1 MLELKSNGLR
11 AVFSENGAR
20 LMALEVNGVDVV
32 FGNALDFDVA
42 TGEASAGSVCG
53 RFAGRISK
61 AEFELDG
68 QTHKLVPNRDGF
80 QLHGGPHNFGNQNW
94 QYKKKGNE
102 ISFTF
107 VSPDGDQGFP
117 GLMRAIAT
125 YRLEGKVLALEI
137 SATTTKPTVLN
148 LTNHAYWNMMGPSAG
163 KDAAFTQ
170 ELQFNASHY
179 LPLTPQ
185 LLPTGEIAKVAGT
198 RFDFRKLRLVREAYD
213 HCVLLDGK
221 RGALKQAL
229 TLRDPT
235 SGRRMEVWTTECA
248 VQFYTAIHWDD
259 TVRGKNGRNMLHHQA
274 IAIEP
279 QNLPDAPNQPHF
291 PSAVLRPGQTYRN
304 RIEWRFG

>member
-20 LMALEVNGVDVV
+20 LMALEVGGVDVV
-32 FGNALDFDVA
+32 FGNAFDFDVA
-42 TGEASAGSVCG
+42 LGDASAGSVCG

-68 QTHKLVPNRDGF
+68 VTHKLVPNRDGF

-94 QYKKKGNE
+94 QHHKKGNE

-125 YRLEGKVLALEI
+125 YRLEGRVLSLEI
-137 SATTTKPTVLN
+137 SATTDKPTVLN

-179 LPLTPQ
+179 LPLSPQ
-185 LLPTGEIAKVAGT
+185 LLPTGEIAKVEGT
-198 RFDFRKLRLVREAYD
+198 RMDFRKLRKVGEAYD
-213 HCVLLDGK
+213 NCVVLNGK

-229 TLRDPT
+229 TMRDPQ

-248 VQFYTAIHWDD
+248 IQFYTAIHWND
-259 TVRGKNGRNMLHHQA
+259 TIAGKQGNMLNHQA

-279 QNLPDAPNQPHF
+279 QNLPDAPNQPQF
-291 PSAVLRPGQTYRN
+291 PSSVLRPGQTYRN
-304 RIEWRFG
+304 RIEWRF

>member
-32 FGNALDFDVA
+32 FGNEFNFDLA
-42 TGEASAGSVCG
+42 KADASAGAVVG

-61 AEFELDG
+61 AEFQLDG
-68 QTHKLVPNRDGF
+68 EIHKLVANRDGF

-125 YRLEGKVLALEI
+125 YRLEGKVLSLEI

-163 KDAAFTQ
+163 KDAAFGQ
-170 ELQFNASHY
+170 DMQMNASHY
-179 LPLTPQ
+179 LPVTPQ
-185 LLPTGEIAKVAGT
+185 LLPTGEIAKVEGT
-198 RFDFRKLRLVREAYD
+198 RYDFRKLRKVGEEYD
-213 HCVLLDGK
+213 NCVLLDGK
-221 RGALKQAL
+221 RGTLKQAL
-229 TLRDPT
+229 TLRDPA

-259 TVRGKNGRNMLHHQA
+259 TVAGKHGNMLNHQA

-279 QNLPDAPNQPHF
+279 QNLPDAPNQSHF
-291 PSAVLRPGQTYRN
+291 PSSVLRPGQTYHN